1 MSIRKIVLRIKETY
15 VERLCSCGT
24 RGAKNP
30 WGKSCRKYNSLSTTK
45 LKIGSYNAK
54 TLRSDD
60 RLEELLHELQKITW
74 DVIGLSEVRRPGE
87 ECIKLNSGHTFY
99 YRGKANSHQHG
110 VGLLINKRLNNNI
123 MTIDSVSD
131 RVLYLTLS
139 ITKKVTLKV
148 VQVYAPTSKAPDE
161 DIEQVYEN
169 VSKCIHENKT
179 TYTIVTGDF
188 NAKIGTRADDSET
201 IMGNFGYGDRNSRG
215 AMLIDF
221 LEQHK
226 LYHMGSFFQKR
237 PERKWTWLSPGQRY
251 KNEIDYVFCTHKYIV
266 KDVSVLN
273 GFCTGSVRD
282 HRLIRA
288 NIEINAKLERYAS
301 VKARRPKIDTVG
313 LTLHKEEYNNKYI
326 IHNKL
331 KEQLSCIDATNSNID
346 DITVH
351 LRKTLCDV
359 AQKVAPQGKIKRQK
373 LKKATIDKLEERRS
387 LLKQGL
393 GYTDVFKLLCKETRK
408 LVEVDI
414 EEYREETVKKVIEN
428 HRGPKVFKKALLP
441 GTQQITKL
449 LDENQNLVN
458 NRNHLQEIVVKYY
471 QQLYKSTETE
481 PDTMVSK
488 RVTNV
493 GSEDVPEITDS
504 EIETALSRMKN
515 GKAAGSDNVLVEMV
529 KAGGESVIKTLNTLF
544 NKCLEEGKIPEEWQ
558 CANVILLFKKGN
570 RADLNNYRPISLLSQ
585 LYKLL
590 TKILTIRLTSKLDFY
605 QPKEQAGF
613 RSGYSTMDH
622 ILTLRIVIEKTTEYN
637 MPLWLAFIDYKKAFD
652 SVETWAIIQSLQNA
666 RIDHRYSR
674 LVDYIT
680 KTSKMKV
687 NIPPETR
694 AIKIE
699 KGVRQ
704 GDSLSP
710 KLFTLVLEDIFK
722 NLRWENLGLEI
733 EGKRL
738 NNLWFADDIVLL
750 TDNPIDLQTM
760 IQDLSDASLQ
770 VGLEMNLG
778 KTKIMTNCT
787 DITTNITVNQTTIDR
802 VEKYIYLGQEIRMG
816 KENQVNEISRR
827 TRLAWAAYSRIEFA
841 LRMNITTEQKAR
853 IFDACILP
861 VLTYGAETW
870 VFTKDSINKLRV
882 AQRAIER
889 KLVGVTLRDRMTNKS
904 LREQSKVTDVVQ
916 RVAKLKWEWAG
927 HVARKHD
934 SWCKTVVEWR
944 PWGEKRPVGRP
955 QMRWSDDIKREAGSM
970 WIQVAQD
977 RRDWH
982 KRKEAYTKKMVEEG

>member
-1 MSIRKIVLRIKETY
+1 MSIRKIVLRIKET
-15 VERLCSCGT
+15 
-24 RGAKNP
+24 
-30 WGKSCRKYNSLSTTK
+30 
-45 LKIGSYNAK
+45 
-54 TLRSDD
+54 SDD

-161 DIEQVYEN
+161 DIEQVYED

-251 KNEIDYVFCTHKYIV
+251 KNEIDYIFCTHKYIV

-313 LTLHKEEYNNKYI
+313 LTLHKEEYKD
-326 IHNKL
+326 KV

-471 QQLYKSTETE
+471 QQL
-481 PDTMVSK
+481 
-488 RVTNV
+488 
-493 GSEDVPEITDS
+493 
-504 EIETALSRMKN
+504 
-515 GKAAGSDNVLVEMV
+515 
-529 KAGGESVIKTLNTLF
+529 
-544 NKCLEEGKIPEEWQ
+544 
-558 CANVILLFKKGN
+558 
-570 RADLNNYRPISLLSQ
+570 
-585 LYKLL
+585 
-590 TKILTIRLTSKLDFY
+590 
-605 QPKEQAGF
+605 
-613 RSGYSTMDH
+613 
-622 ILTLRIVIEKTTEYN
+622 
-637 MPLWLAFIDYKKAFD
+637 
-652 SVETWAIIQSLQNA
+652 
-666 RIDHRYSR
+666 
-674 LVDYIT
+674 
-680 KTSKMKV
+680 
-687 NIPPETR
+687 
-694 AIKIE
+694 
-699 KGVRQ
+699 
-704 GDSLSP
+704 
-710 KLFTLVLEDIFK
+710 
-722 NLRWENLGLEI
+722 
-733 EGKRL
+733 
-738 NNLWFADDIVLL
+738 
-750 TDNPIDLQTM
+750 
-760 IQDLSDASLQ
+760 
-770 VGLEMNLG
+770 
-778 KTKIMTNCT
+778 
-787 DITTNITVNQTTIDR
+787 
-802 VEKYIYLGQEIRMG
+802 
-816 KENQVNEISRR
+816 
-827 TRLAWAAYSRIEFA
+827 
-841 LRMNITTEQKAR
+841 
-853 IFDACILP
+853 
-861 VLTYGAETW
+861 
-870 VFTKDSINKLRV
+870 
-882 AQRAIER
+882 
-889 KLVGVTLRDRMTNKS
+889 
-904 LREQSKVTDVVQ
+904 
-916 RVAKLKWEWAG
+916 
-927 HVARKHD
+927 
-934 SWCKTVVEWR
+934 
-944 PWGEKRPVGRP
+944 
-955 QMRWSDDIKREAGSM
+955 
-970 WIQVAQD
+970 
-977 RRDWH
+977 
-982 KRKEAYTKKMVEEG
+982 